1 MNQQQSQH
9 DEIDD
14 IIEEEKEFI
23 PQTMLDI
30 ILSDIKPSKPTIEDI
45 QFMKLGKCNTL
56 NDSFPRYCSVE
67 LSEKCYVDIND
78 CNSRERAIGFTA
90 EGKSDEIEV
99 RRANIQ
105 GEKERRHINCDI

>member
-1 MNQQQSQH
+1 
-9 DEIDD
+9 
-14 IIEEEKEFI
+14 
-23 PQTMLDI
+23 MLDI

-90 EGKSDEIEV
+90 EGTSDEIEEQT
-99 RRANIQ
+99 IK
-105 GEKERRHINCDI
+105 EKKREDISIVTYDQMMQR